1 MEINV
6 CVQNNGGLLRD
17 IILLARCGWLGNPF
31 DTMKRFCLQ
40 PMFPP
45 KPLDVFTPGG
55 GCSEGLDAFIF
66 FLNTTSDGRAPK
78 LDGSVRAIVS
88 GHLWR

>member
-1 MEINV
+1 M
-6 CVQNNGGLLRD
+6 
-17 IILLARCGWLGNPF
+17 AALGNPF
-31 DTMKRFCLQ
+31 DTMKRFCLLQ

-45 KPLDVFTPGG
+45 KPLDIFTPGG
-55 GCSEGLDAFIF
+55 GCSEGLDAFRF

-88 GHLWR
+88 GYLWR